1 LADAGVSF
9 SPASLFAAGEPGV
22 WYDPSD
28 FSTMFQDSAG
38 ITPETAVEQ
47 PVGLLL
53 DKSQGLIPGNNV
65 APAFVSAGTG
75 WTVTNTDA
83 THYATFSDGS
93 ARFYVSSSTPI
104 TALSTSLTANKYYLL
119 TFTTTQ
125 WVSGQLKFDVPG
137 TSITI
142 PAGVGTYQV
151 KFYSASG
158 SFGLYRSGAGVTDI
172 TFSSILL
179 QEVPGNHA
187 TQATSASRPVLS
199 ARVNLLTKT
208 EQFDDAAWSK
218 SSVSLSAGFVPSPDG
233 GTNGKLVIPT
243 ATSAQHL
250 LNSPSVAVLSGQTLT
265 HSFYA
270 KAENYRYL
278 QLAWPGSSV
287 SGNPRANFDVL
298 DGVLGSVDAGVTA
311 SITAVGDDWFRCV
324 ATVTFATNTNTSVGI
339 NFISSA
345 TAGRSQVWT
354 ADGTSGIYIWGA
366 DLRVANDGVN
376 LPVYQR
382 VNTSTDYDTTGFPYY
397 LRFDGSDDSM
407 VTNTITPG
415 IDKAQVFAGVRKL
428 SDAAQGVV
436 AEMSATI
443 ASNNGTFLLAAP
455 DAASATFAF
464 DSKGTTQVDAIASS
478 LTAPL
483 TRVVTGIGDISGD
496 TAIIRINGVQAD
508 QETSDQGTGNYLAY
522 PLYIGRRAGTS
533 LPFNGRIYSL
543 ITRFGANLD
552 VVTINNTEVYVSG
565 KMGGGYVSPI
575 TGYDFLVD
583 ANGDQITDA
592 SDNPLFT
599 QVLYT

>member
-1 LADAGVSF
+1 
-9 SPASLFAAGEPGV
+9 
-22 WYDPSD
+22 
-28 FSTMFQDSAG
+28 MFQDSAG
-38 ITPETAVEQ
+38 TTPVTAVEQ

-93 ARFYVSSSTPI
+93 VRFYVSSSTPI
-104 TALSTSLTANKYYLL
+104 TVLSTSLTANKYYLL

-151 KFYSASG
+151 KFYSVSG

-179 QEVPGNHA
+179 QEVLGNHA
-187 TQATSASRPVLS
+187 TQATGASRPVLS

-208 EQFDDAAWSK
+208 EQFDDAVWTKTNATI
-218 SSVSLSAGFVPSPDG
+218 SAIPVAAPDN
-233 GTNGKLVIPT
+233 TTT
-243 ATSAQHL
+243 AD
-250 LNSPSVAVLSGQTLT
+250 TLT
-265 HSFYA
+265 ADAGTGTVPRFADVNVLTANGAVHTVSIYA
-270 KAENYRYL
+270 KAGTYSFVQIYINNQGAEWANFTL
-278 QLAWPGSSV
+278 SGSGTAVANGSSTAAISDV
-287 SGNPRANFDVL
+287 GSGWYRL
-298 DGVLGSVDAGVTA
+298 TM
-311 SITAVGDDWFRCV
+311 TY
-324 ATVTFATNTNTSVGI
+324 
-339 NFISSA
+339 
-345 TAGRSQVWT
+345 TAGSTDRRPFFMLAASGT
-354 ADGTSGIYIWGA
+354 ATRAQTWNPVGTETVYFWGA
-366 DLRVANDGVN
+366 DLRVSNDGVN

-397 LRFDGSDDSM
+397 LSFDGSDDSM
-407 VTNTITPG
+407 ATNTITPG
-415 IDKAQVFAGVRKL
+415 IDKAQVFSGVRKL
-428 SDAAQGVV
+428 SDTAVGMI
-436 AEMSATI
+436 AELSADI
-443 ASNNGTFLLAAP
+443 NSNNGSFAYYVHTNGRYIYASNGTAIANATSVAATTVP
-455 DAASATFAF
+455 PITNVLTGLGDVSGDISILRLNGTQVAASAT
-464 DSKGTTQVDAIASS
+464 
-478 LTAPL
+478 
-483 TRVVTGIGDISGD
+483 
-496 TAIIRINGVQAD
+496 
-508 QETSDQGTGNYLAY
+508 DQGTGNYLAY
-522 PLYIGRRAGTS
+522 PLYIGRRNNAT
-533 LPFNGRIYSL
+533 LPLNGRIYSL
-543 ITRFGANLD
+543 IARFGANLD